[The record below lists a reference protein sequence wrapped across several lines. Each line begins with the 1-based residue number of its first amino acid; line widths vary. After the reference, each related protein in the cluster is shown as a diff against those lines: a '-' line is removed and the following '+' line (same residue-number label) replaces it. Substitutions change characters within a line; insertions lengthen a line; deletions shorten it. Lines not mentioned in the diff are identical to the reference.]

1 MREIVGRQRNYAEII
16 NQAAL
21 NISRADSYRHGAG
34 IDQGLY
40 AFKCVVAARCGS

>member
-1 MREIVGRQRNYAEII
+1 MGRQRNYAEII

-21 NISRADSYRHGAG
+21 NISQADSCRQEGAG

-40 AFKCVVAARCGS
+40 AFKCVVVAARCGS